1 MEIGLAL
8 VMQVFVDASL
18 TEGHLVG
25 HAEVVDD
32 RIVLVAVKHPR
43 LNGGLGLVVVVLN
56 LFVHAV
62 HLRVTFWQ

>member
-1 MEIGLAL
+1 M
-8 VMQVFVDASL
+8 
-18 TEGHLVG
+18 G